1 MAEEWWTHP
10 ALGPGD
16 GEIVF
21 AGADGRPVRCAVVA
35 GVFRAPEGIR
45 LGPPYRPA
53 PAPQQAREAR
63 RRDAVAAIREELLR
77 AGLSVEELLAALRGA
92 ETAAEEAAA
101 APPTEMAAG
110 EPAAEPADDTAA
122 EGVTTAAAGWRR
134 R

>member
-1 MAEEWWTHP
+1 
-10 ALGPGD
+10 
-16 GEIVF
+16 
-21 AGADGRPVRCAVVA
+21 VVA

-92 ETAAEEAAA
+92 ETAAEEATEEAAA